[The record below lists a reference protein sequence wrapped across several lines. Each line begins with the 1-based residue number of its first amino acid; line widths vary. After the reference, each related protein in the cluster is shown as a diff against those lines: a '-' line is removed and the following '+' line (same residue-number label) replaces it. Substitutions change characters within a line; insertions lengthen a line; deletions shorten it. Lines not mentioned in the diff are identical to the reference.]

1 MDDTIMG
8 VRDARRLGQ
17 VEAARRGETTNRK
30 AARVLGI
37 SVRQFIRLKQQVGE
51 QGPRGLL
58 HGNLG
63 RPSSKRLDE
72 TTRQRVEAL
81 LRHEEVRLNDCHVVD
96 LLAGQG
102 VTVSDDSVRRLRI
115 ALGLKPVHTRR
126 PSLHHRRRERKERE
140 GDMVLIDGS
149 DHEWLGAQRPRL
161 TLIGTID
168 DATGHVLALTFRPSE
183 DLHGYAVVLR
193 EVLTR
198 FGVPG
203 ILYGDRTGIAVRND
217 EHWTREEELE
227 GRQLPPQF
235 GQMLEEL
242 GIRYIAAG
250 SPQAKGRI
258 ERLWRTLQDRLL
270 KELALMGVTTMEA
283 AEAYLPGF
291 IARFNKRFG
300 CVPRE
305 AKPAWQ
311 KPPRDFERMLAC
323 RYPRIVRRDNV
334 VTLPDCTLQLP
345 PGPHR
350 RSHQGRQVEVRELL
364 DGRIL
369 VSYRGEVLL
378 ERPAP
383 QAAFVLVSRSTRSE
397 HRRIARHDEV
407 TRTEQPKKKPGTEK
421 LGQLTRIRK
430 PAKTHAWRRPYN
442 PNLLPERRVARG

>member
-1 MDDTIMG
+1 MG

-37 SVRQFIRLKQQVGE
+37 SVRQFIRLKRRVGE
-51 QGPRGLL
+51 QGARGLL
-58 HGNLG
+58 HGNRG

-72 TTRQRVEAL
+72 KARQRVEAL
-81 LRHEEVRLNDCHVVD
+81 LQHEEVRLNDCHVVD
-96 LLAGQG
+96 LLASEG
-102 VTVSDDSVRRLRI
+102 VSVSDDSVRRLRI
-115 ALGLKPVHTRR
+115 ALGLKPVHARR

-149 DHEWLGAQRPRL
+149 EHEWLGAQRPRL

-193 EVLTR
+193 ELLQHY
-198 FGVPG
+198 GVPG

-217 EHWTREEELE
+217 QHWTREEELE

-270 KELALMGVTTMEA
+270 KELALAGLTTMEA
-283 AEAYLPGF
+283 AEAFLPGF
-291 IARFNKRFG
+291 IARFNRRFG
-300 CVPRE
+300 CIPRD
-305 AKPAWQ
+305 AKPSWQ
-311 KPPRDFERMLAC
+311 KPPRHFERMLAC
-323 RYPRIVRRDNV
+323 RYQRVVRRDNV

-345 PGPHR
+345 PGPQR
-350 RSHQGRQVEVRELL
+350 RSHQGRRVEVRELL

-369 VSYRGEVLL
+369 VTYRGEALL

-383 QAAFVLVSRSTRSE
+383 QAGFILVSRSTRSE
-397 HRRIARHDEV
+397 HRRTARHDEI
-407 TRTEQPKKKPGTEK
+407 TSTEQPRKKPRASK
-421 LGQLTRIRK
+421 LGQLTHIRR
-430 PAKTHAWRRPYN
+430 PAKGHVWRKRYN
-442 PNLLPERRVARG
+442 PNLLPERQVARG

>member
-1 MDDTIMG
+1 MG
-8 VRDARRLGQ
+8 VREARRLGQ

-51 QGPRGLL
+51 RGVRGLL
-58 HGNLG
+58 HGNRG
-63 RPSSKRLDE
+63 RPSARRLDE
-72 TTRQRVEAL
+72 QTRQRVEAL
-81 LRHEEVRLNDCHVVD
+81 LQHPEVRLNDCHVVD
-96 LLAGQG
+96 LLAGEG
-102 VTVSDDSVRRLRI
+102 MSVSDDSVRRLRI
-115 ALGLKPVHTRR
+115 ALGLKPVHARR
-126 PSLHHRRRERKERE
+126 PSLHHRRRERKERA

-149 DHEWLGAQRPRL
+149 EHEWLGAQQPRL
-161 TLIGTID
+161 TLVGTID
-168 DATGHVLALTFRPSE
+168 DASGHVLALTFRPSE

-193 EVLTR
+193 EVLQR
-198 FGVPG
+198 YGLPG

-217 EHWTREEELE
+217 PHWTREEELE

-270 KELALMGVTTMEA
+270 KELALAGITTMAA
-283 AEAYLPGF
+283 AEACLPGF
-291 IARFNKRFG
+291 IERFNRRFG
-300 CVPRE
+300 CTPRD
-305 AKPAWQ
+305 AKPSWQ
-311 KPPRDFERMLAC
+311 KPPRHFERMLAC
-323 RYPRIVRRDNV
+323 RYPRVVRRDNV

-350 RSHQGRQVEVRELL
+350 RSHQGRRVEVRELL

-369 VSYRGEVLL
+369 VTYRGEVLL

-383 QAAFVLVSRSTRSE
+383 QAGFVLVSRSHRSE
-397 HRRIARHDEV
+397 HRRSARHDEI
-407 TRTEQPKKKPGTEK
+407 TTTERPRKTPRANKRGH
-421 LGQLTRIRK
+421 LTHIRR
-430 PAKTHAWRRPYN
+430 PAKDHAWRKPYN

>member
-1 MDDTIMG
+1 MG

-17 VEAARRGETTNRK
+17 LEAARRGETTNRK

-37 SVRQFIRLKQQVGE
+37 SVRQFIRLKQRLDE
-51 QGPRGLL
+51 QGARGLL
-58 HGNLG
+58 HGNRG
-63 RPSSKRLDE
+63 RPAANRLE
-72 TTRQRVEAL
+72 ERTRQRVEAL
-81 LRHEEVRLNDCHVVD
+81 LQHEEVRLNDCHVVD
-96 LLAGQG
+96 LLAGEG
-102 VTVSDDSVRRLRI
+102 MSVSDDSVRRLRI
-115 ALGLKPVHTRR
+115 ALGLKPVHARR
-126 PSLHHRRRERKERE
+126 SSLHHRRRERKERE

-149 DHEWLGAQRPRL
+149 DHAWLGTQRPRL
-161 TLIGTID
+161 TLIGAID
-168 DATGHVLALTFRPSE
+168 DATGHVLVLTFRPRE

-193 EVLTR
+193 EMLTH

-203 ILYGDRTGIAVRND
+203 LLYGDHTGIAVRND
-217 EHWTREEELE
+217 RHWTREEELE

-270 KELALMGVTTMEA
+270 KELALAGITTMEA

-291 IARFNKRFG
+291 IERFNRRFG
-300 CVPRE
+300 CPARE
-305 AKPAWQ
+305 ATPSWQ
-311 KPPRDFERMLAC
+311 RSPRHFERLLAC
-323 RYPRIVRRDNV
+323 RYQRVVRRDNV

-364 DGRIL
+364 DGRIR
-369 VSYRGEVLL
+369 VSYRGQLLL

-383 QAAFVLVSRSTRSE
+383 AAGFVLVSRSSRSE
-397 HRRIARHDEV
+397 SRRTARHDHLPAVEH
-407 TRTEQPKKKPGTEK
+407 TPKKPRTDRRG
-421 LGQLTRIRK
+421 LLTNIRR
-430 PAKTHAWRRPYN
+430 PARTHAWRKPYN
-442 PNLLPERRVARG
+442 PNLLPDRRVTRG